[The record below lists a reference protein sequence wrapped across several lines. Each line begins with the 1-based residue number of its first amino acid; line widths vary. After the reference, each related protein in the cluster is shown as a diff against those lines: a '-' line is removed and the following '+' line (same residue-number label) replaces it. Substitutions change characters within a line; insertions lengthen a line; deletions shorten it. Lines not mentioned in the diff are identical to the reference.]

1 MNETDQTFVKH
12 WGEERTKGKV
22 RFIGIATIM
31 LFVGINIVNL
41 IANYFYMDAGNFVDL
56 LEMRKVPLYLAIS
69 VGLGLFK
76 WWRNE
81 KRYAD
86 LVGGWYN
93 VDVGISDVIYLGFW
107 HYGCWYLGYYLSRM
121 LVSRMLFISDFDITD
136 YGCWYLGCL
145 TYQ

>member
-41 IANYFYMDAGNFVDL
+41 IANYFYMNSGNFVDL
-56 LEMRKVPLYLAIS
+56 LEIRKVPLYLAIS

-86 LVGGWYN
+86 LVGG
-93 VDVGISDVIYLGFW
+93 
-107 HYGCWYLGYYLSRM
+107 
-121 LVSRMLFISDFDITD
+121 
-136 YGCWYLGCL
+136 
-145 TYQ
+145 